1 MKIHHCS
8 LLTALVGAVASAAAA
23 VAAPELPLSTQG
35 RWIVDASGAR
45 VKLRCANWAG
55 HMEANVP
62 EGLHK
67 QPVGRIADI
76 IAAAGF
82 NCVRLTYSVDHALA
96 PNVKVA
102 DAFISSAGSAGV
114 GREAIDGLLAQVAEK
129 NPWVLEGEGATT
141 RRVFEEVI
149 KSLWDRGVVTIL
161 DNHVSKA
168 GNIDDGN
175 GWWDEAFGYNRMNSR
190 YFHTQNWLD
199 GLSAMASWGARQPG
213 VVGLGLRNEVRE
225 WLLQGLNG
233 RADWYKYME
242 QGARLVH
249 AAHPDALILIGG
261 TLSSTDLSH
270 VKVRNLDW
278 SEWRDKHVWEWHSYS
293 FTVNF
298 PNSGQNCDFTRD
310 QYGWNN
316 GFVLEQNR
324 PWTAPLILSEF
335 GFGMVGGP
343 RDGLNDDDR
352 AYFDCLKGYVLDND
366 SEWAI
371 WGIMGSYYFRDG
383 QVDYDE
389 PYGVL
394 NRDWEDFRNPK
405 LLELLG
411 KMFDMT
417 QGPK

>member
-1 MKIHHCS
+1 MKIHHYP

-23 VAAPELPLSTQG
+23 LAAPELPLSTQG

-45 VKLRCANWAG
+45 VKLRCVNWAG

-96 PNVKVA
+96 PNVKVT
-102 DAFISSAGSAGV
+102 DSFVSSADSAGV
-114 GREAIDGLLAQVAEK
+114 NREAIDGLLAQVAKK
-129 NPWVLEGEGATT
+129 NPWVLEGQGATT

-149 KSLWDRGVVTIL
+149 KNLWDRGVVTIL
-161 DNHVSKA
+161 DNHVS
-168 GNIDDGN
+168 NIDDGN
-175 GWWDEAFGYNRMNSR
+175 GWWDKAFGYNRMNSR

-199 GLSAMASWGARQPG
+199 GLSAMASWAATQPG

-225 WLLQGLNG
+225 WLLQGING

-270 VKVRNLDW
+270 VKARNLDW
-278 SEWRDKHVWEWHSYS
+278 GEWRNKHVWEWHAYS

-298 PNSGQNCDFTRD
+298 PDSGKNCGFTRD

-316 GFVLEQNR
+316 GFVLEQDR

-335 GFGMVGGP
+335 GFGMAGGP

-352 AYFDCLKGYVLDND
+352 AYFDCLKGYVVDND

-383 QVDYDE
+383 QVDFDE
-389 PYGVL
+389 GYGVL
-394 NRDWEDFRNPK
+394 NRDWVDFRNPK

-411 KMFDMT
+411 EMFDMT
-417 QGPK
+417 QGPE